1 MSWRRGRLLSAFA
14 VAASAAFHAGAA
26 QAQSGSVKAVFEKHG
41 LLGTFARDCNQPP
54 SPNNVYY
61 VNRPLDA
68 ERIQRDQ
75 MEGPT
80 TRTWFVVYDQVRE
93 TGPNEIWLS
102 GRFTGNGL
110 GRKLNN
116 EPASGTFRVEPN
128 RMLQWDATLAGQRL
142 IANGKLLANGS
153 MRPWLNKC
161 RGG

>member
-1 MSWRRGRLLSAFA
+1 MPSMKRLMVGACA
-14 VAASAAFHAGAA
+14 AAAGVALHVSIANG
-26 QAQSGSVKAVFEKHG
+26 QSGSVRAIFEKYN
-41 LLGTFARDCNQPP
+41 LFGTYARDCSQPP
-54 SPNNVYY
+54 SRNNVYY

-80 TRTWFVVYDQVRE
+80 TRTWFVVYDQARE
-93 TGPNEIWLS
+93 TGPGEVWVS
-102 GRFTGNGL
+102 GRFTGSGL
-110 GRKLNN
+110 GRNLDN

-128 RMLQWDATLAGQRL
+128 RMLQWEGQLAGQPL

-161 RGG
+161 GAR